1 MAPILEEMESKLTVK
16 LQTEIEILSE
26 LDYILVCIL
35 DKDKK
40 GEIKANLD
48 QANKIINQTA
58 AKWTLPLEKDKHE
71 TIVFNLGGTGSGER
85 KKTAE
90 VEKVKWLGI
99 ILDETLEFD
108 NH

>member
-71 TIVFNLGGTGSGER
+71 TIVFNPGETVCR
-85 KKTAE
+85 KREKGVE
-90 VEKVKWLGI
+90 VDGVK
-99 ILDETLEFD
+99 
-108 NH
+108 